1 MTIKGWIY
9 LILIQLLYWKKN
21 NKKLVRTCT
30 KRTHTNMKGRW
41 NAEERSGVPSNY
53 SILSWLFNLKYY
65 WLSSLLHLAWNPCS
79 LEYLHFVTS
88 NYRYISISC
97 VHITDYGSCVLWGK
111 KTKLVW
117 SSVAG
122 NFSMGPL
129 TLPPQ
134 QLTRQWQ
141 HVPLCDSLL
150 NCTRIFG
157 DFFWQ
162 WKQGQHKSRKRK
174 PACCRNV
181 GTAAYTVTQ
190 EPLLALAILSHL
202 ESPFS
207 LLHGVQHVQWTALWW
222 RGCSLCSVS
231 QVVPISGRGNIFKAQ
246 APAPSL
252 AMRIYFGSALC
263 WAAHAPSC
271 RLPFPEWR
279 SDSTLAVHAFCH

>member
-1 MTIKGWIY
+1 
-9 LILIQLLYWKKN
+9 
-21 NKKLVRTCT
+21 
-30 KRTHTNMKGRW
+30 MKGRW
-41 NAEERSGVPSNY
+41 NAEERSGVPSSY
-53 SILSWLFNLKYY
+53 SILSWLINMKSY
-65 WLSSLLHLAWNPCS
+65 WVSSLLHLAWNPCS
-79 LEYLHFVTS
+79 LKYLHFVTS

-181 GTAAYTVTQ
+181 GTAASTVPQ
-190 EPLLALAILSHL
+190 EPLLALAILSRL
-202 ESPFS
+202 SACCMVCNMSSGLQSDGE
-207 LLHGVQHVQWTALWW
+207 
-222 RGCSLCSVS
+222 
-231 QVVPISGRGNIFKAQ
+231 VVHCAVCPKSC
-246 APAPSL
+246 PSL
-252 AMRIYFGSALC
+252 AEATYSRLRRRLLRSQWGFISGLCCAELRMRQ
-263 WAAHAPSC
+263 
-271 RLPFPEWR
+271 
-279 SDSTLAVHAFCH
+279 AVVCHSPNGEATPL